1 MAGLL
6 VSVRS
11 AREAQ
16 AALAGG
22 AVLIDVKEPARGPL
36 GRAPDTAIRA
46 VLKQVAPHCPV
57 SAALGELLQQGPAF
71 PDRGLSY
78 VKWGL
83 AGYGRGRLWQKDLI
97 IAAADLRR
105 SSFAPRPVAVA
116 YADWEAAC
124 APRPPD
130 VCRFACEN
138 RWPAFLLD
146 TWSKDGRTLL
156 DWVSREEI
164 SRLCSTCR
172 AAGVR
177 VALAGALGASE
188 IRRLRPAQADWFA
201 VRTAACCASRREG
214 VIETARVRRLAELLE
229 ESSSRKQR
237 SGA

>member
-11 AREAQ
+11 AREAL

-22 AVLIDVKEPARGPL
+22 ATLIDVKEPARGSL

-57 SAALGELLQQGPAF
+57 SAALGELLQQEPVYPGH
-71 PDRGLSY
+71 GLSY

-83 AGYGRGRLWQKDLI
+83 AGYGRGKPWQRDLTL
-97 IAAADLRR
+97 AAAKLRE
-105 SSFAPRPVAVA
+105 SSTAPRPVAVA
-116 YADWEAAC
+116 YADWKAAC
-124 APRPPD
+124 APRPSD

-146 TWSKDGRTLL
+146 TWSKDGRTLV
-156 DWVSREEI
+156 DCISPEEI

-172 AAGVR
+172 AAGVG
-177 VALAGALGASE
+177 VALAGALRASE
-188 IRRLRPAQADWFA
+188 IRRLRPSQADWFA
-201 VRTAACCASRREG
+201 VRTAACRASRREG
-214 VIETARVRRLAELLE
+214 VIETARVRLLAKILE
-229 ESSSRKQR
+229 EAPSRKAY
-237 SGA
+237 SAI

>member
-11 AREAQ
+11 AREAR

-22 AVLIDVKEPARGPL
+22 AVLIDVKEPSRGPL

-57 SAALGELLQQGPAF
+57 SAALGELRQQEPAF
-71 PDRGLSY
+71 GGHGLSY

-83 AGYGRGRLWQKDLI
+83 SGYGQGRRWQRDLAL
-97 IAAADLRR
+97 AAADLSR
-105 SSFAPRPVAVA
+105 SSPASRPVAVA
-116 YADWEAAC
+116 YADWEAAS
-124 APRPPD
+124 APRPFD

-138 RWPAFLLD
+138 RWRAFLLD

-156 DWVSREEI
+156 DCVSREEV
-164 SRLCSTCR
+164 SHLCATCR

-177 VALAGALGASE
+177 VALAGSLDAGQ
-188 IRRLRPAQADWFA
+188 IRRLRPVQADWFA
-201 VRTAACCASRREG
+201 VRTAACRASRREAP
-214 VIETARVRRLAELLE
+214 IETERVRQTGRTP
-229 ESSSRKQR
+229 
-237 SGA
+237 